1 MNRVESDEELQQRI
15 ERRMATIGT
24 QVYIYNDIAANS
36 TAVYSYDGLHWYVIL
51 QMKKYAKGEIEKH
64 TQITI
69 TEYFPGSPSS

>member
-36 TAVYSYDGLHWYVIL
+36 TAVYSYDGLH
-51 QMKKYAKGEIEKH
+51 
-64 TQITI
+64 
-69 TEYFPGSPSS
+69 